1 MTVCTVYGDLLF
13 FTDFLMD
20 LALLFA
26 VMRFGNFKTR
36 FFFPVAAASLGGA
49 YSLLTVLP
57 AFVFWRSWYV
67 KLLFS
72 LVMVKIAFPHLTG
85 KRFFTAFIYFYLI
98 GFAMA
103 GAVLALSWLCT
114 NGGWAQAGFSY
125 TAMGL
130 SGAVIIALALSYW
143 GKFYVKRTLRENETT
158 EQVVIQL
165 NGKKASLTAL
175 FDTGNELT
183 DPVTRL
189 PVVVVEYDAVK
200 EILPSY
206 FHTVFSHCGADHPDR
221 ALLQLQTYP
230 IAHRLRLIPFSS
242 IGKSNGMMLGIRPDK
257 LCFPARK
264 KKEAEDVVICFYRG
278 TMHIREN
285 CRCIVNPAILDMI

>member
-1 MTVCTVYGDLLF
+1 MTVCTIYGDLLF

-20 LALLFA
+20 IALLFA

-36 FFFPVAAASLGGA
+36 FFFPVIAASVGGI
-49 YSLLTVLP
+49 YSLLAVTPDFDFL
-57 AFVFWRSWYV
+57 RLWYM

-72 LVMVKIAFPHLTG
+72 LLLVKIAFPHLAG
-85 KRFFTAFIYFYLI
+85 KRFFTAFVYFYLI

-103 GAVLALSWLCT
+103 GAVLAFSWLFT
-114 NGGWAQAGFSY
+114 NGGWVNMGFSY

-130 SGAVIIALALSYW
+130 SGALIIALSLSYW
-143 GKFYVKRTLRENETT
+143 GKTYVKRTLRENEST
-158 EQVVIQL
+158 ETVVIQL
-165 NGKKASLTAL
+165 DGKRTNLTAL

-189 PVVVVEYDAVK
+189 PVVIVEYDAVR

-206 FHTVFSHCGADHPDR
+206 FCTVFSRCGTDHPDQ
-221 ALLQLQTYP
+221 ALLQLQPYP

-242 IGKSNGMMLGIRPDK
+242 IGKSNGMMLGLRPDK
-257 LCFPARK
+257 LCFPSRK

-278 TMHIREN
+278 TMHTREN